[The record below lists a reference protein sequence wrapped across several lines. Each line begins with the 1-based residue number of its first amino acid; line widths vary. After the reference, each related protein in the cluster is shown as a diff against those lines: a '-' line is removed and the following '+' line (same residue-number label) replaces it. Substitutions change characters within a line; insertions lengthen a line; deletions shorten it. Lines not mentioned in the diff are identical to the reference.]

1 MHGIFGAVM
10 VGVVEIVALLVGI
23 ILLYLL
29 FKIVKSLISL
39 LINSIVA
46 ILLLFIVNFFGL
58 GIAINIWSIL
68 IVAIAGL
75 PGLLLVV
82 ILHLLNIAF

>member
-1 MHGIFGAVM
+1 M

-23 ILLYLL
+23 ALLYLL

-39 LINSIVA
+39 LISSIIAVV
-46 ILLLFIVNFFGL
+46 LLFGLNFFGL
-58 GIAINIWSIL
+58 GIVINLWSVL

-75 PGLLLVV
+75 PGLLLV
-82 ILHLLNIAF
+82 ILLHLLKITF